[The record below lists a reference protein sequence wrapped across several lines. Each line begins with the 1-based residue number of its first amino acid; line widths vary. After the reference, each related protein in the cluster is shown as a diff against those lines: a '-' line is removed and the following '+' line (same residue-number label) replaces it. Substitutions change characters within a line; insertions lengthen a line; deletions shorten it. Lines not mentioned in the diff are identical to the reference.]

1 MYIKGVEIVVRTIG
15 IDLGTTYSLAAYWDG
30 SQAVIIPNVLGEH
43 VTPSIVSVDA
53 GGEVLVGR
61 IAQERLITHPQ
72 LTASTFKRF
81 MGSAKKY
88 TLGTMTFTPEE
99 LSSFVLRSLKE
110 DAENHLGES
119 VTKAIISV
127 PAYFNDVQRKA
138 TKKAAELAGL
148 QVERL
153 ISEPTAAALAYG
165 LHQNQ
170 ETSFLVF
177 DLGGGTFDVSIL
189 ELFEG
194 VMDVKSIAGD
204 NYLGGEDFTE
214 ILVAYFIQKNKLDAE
229 SLTPITRSM
238 LYKQAEQS
246 KRILGTESAA
256 TMRIVIKEE
265 EYVLTIERS
274 ELEQLVQPL
283 LIRLRQPIE
292 RALRDASLQPSDL
305 DGIVMIGGATKMP
318 LIKQIISRMFGKMPY
333 ANISPDE
340 TVALGAA
347 VQVALKQRD
356 QALDEMILTDVCPY
370 TLGTSVLR
378 RGSSGQT
385 SSGHY
390 FPIIERNT
398 PIPVSRVERLYTAA
412 DNQKIISV
420 DVYQG
425 ESPRVENNLFLGEM
439 EFQIPQA
446 PRGEESIDVRYTY
459 DVNGILEVEVTT
471 VSTGQKHQMI
481 IEQNAGGMTKK
492 QIEARLLELRSIKI
506 HPRERTE
513 NRLLLARGERL
524 YEEVLGDQRKFIAQ
538 CLKVFEDALY
548 TQNEKVIEKAAQAFN
563 EQLAEI
569 EGWSYFT

>member
-1 MYIKGVEIVVRTIG
+1 MRTIG

-30 SQAVIIPNVLGEH
+30 TQAVIIPNVLGEH

-99 LSSFVLRSLKE
+99 LSSFILRSLKE

-119 VTKAIISV
+119 VTNAIISV

-265 EYVLTIERS
+265 EYVLTIDRL

-446 PRGEESIDVRYTY
+446 PRGEER
-459 DVNGILEVEVTT
+459 
-471 VSTGQKHQMI
+471 
-481 IEQNAGGMTKK
+481 
-492 QIEARLLELRSIKI
+492 
-506 HPRERTE
+506 
-513 NRLLLARGERL
+513 
-524 YEEVLGDQRKFIAQ
+524 
-538 CLKVFEDALY
+538 
-548 TQNEKVIEKAAQAFN
+548 
-563 EQLAEI
+563 
-569 EGWSYFT
+569 

>member
-1 MYIKGVEIVVRTIG
+1 MRTIG

-53 GGEVLVGR
+53 EGEVLVGR

-88 TLGTMTFTPEE
+88 KLGTMTFTPEE

-170 ETSFLVF
+170 ETSFLVL

-265 EYVLTIERS
+265 EYVLTIDRL

-481 IEQNAGGMTKK
+481 IEQNAGAMTKK

>member
-1 MYIKGVEIVVRTIG
+1 MRTIG

-88 TLGTMTFTPEE
+88 TLGSMTFTPEE

-265 EYVLTIERS
+265 EYVLTIDRS

-425 ESPRVENNLFLGEM
+425 RVLAL
-439 EFQIPQA
+439 
-446 PRGEESIDVRYTY
+446 
-459 DVNGILEVEVTT
+459 
-471 VSTGQKHQMI
+471 KI
-481 IEQNAGGMTKK
+481 IF
-492 QIEARLLELRSIKI
+492 S
-506 HPRERTE
+506 
-513 NRLLLARGERL
+513 
-524 YEEVLGDQRKFIAQ
+524 
-538 CLKVFEDALY
+538 
-548 TQNEKVIEKAAQAFN
+548 
-563 EQLAEI
+563 
-569 EGWSYFT
+569 

>member
-1 MYIKGVEIVVRTIG
+1 MRTIG

-88 TLGTMTFTPEE
+88 KLGTMTFTPEE

-138 TKKAAELAGL
+138 TKKAAEMAGL

-214 ILVAYFIQKNKLDAE
+214 ILVTYFIQKNKLDAE

>member
-1 MYIKGVEIVVRTIG
+1 MRTIG

-88 TLGTMTFTPEE
+88 KLGTMTFTPEE

-256 TMRIVIKEE
+256 TMRIVIKKE

-481 IEQNAGGMTKK
+481 IEQNAGAMTKK

>member
-1 MYIKGVEIVVRTIG
+1 MRTIG

-88 TLGTMTFTPEE
+88 KLGTMTFTPEE
-99 LSSFVLRSLKE
+99 LSSFLLRSLKE

-138 TKKAAELAGL
+138 TKKAAEMAGL

-481 IEQNAGGMTKK
+481 IEQNAGAMTKK

>member
-1 MYIKGVEIVVRTIG
+1 MRTIG

-88 TLGTMTFTPEE
+88 TLGTMSFTPEE

-256 TMRIVIKEE
+256 TMRIVIKKE

-481 IEQNAGGMTKK
+481 IEQNAGAMTKK

>member
-1 MYIKGVEIVVRTIG
+1 MRTIG

-119 VTKAIISV
+119 VTNAIISV

-481 IEQNAGGMTKK
+481 IEQNAGAMTKK

-524 YEEVLGDQRKFIAQ
+524 YEEVLGNQRKFIAQ

>member
-1 MYIKGVEIVVRTIG
+1 MRTIG

-138 TKKAAELAGL
+138 TKKAAEMAGL

>member
-1 MYIKGVEIVVRTIG
+1 MRTIG

-265 EYVLTIERS
+265 EYVLTIDRL

-333 ANISPDE
+333 ANISLDE

-347 VQVALKQRD
+347 VQVALKQRN

-481 IEQNAGGMTKK
+481 IEQNAGAMTKK

>member
-1 MYIKGVEIVVRTIG
+1 M
-15 IDLGTTYSLAAYWDG
+15 
-30 SQAVIIPNVLGEH
+30 
-43 VTPSIVSVDA
+43 
-53 GGEVLVGR
+53 
-61 IAQERLITHPQ
+61 
-72 LTASTFKRF
+72 
-81 MGSAKKY
+81 
-88 TLGTMTFTPEE
+88 
-99 LSSFVLRSLKE
+99 
-110 DAENHLGES
+110 
-119 VTKAIISV
+119 
-127 PAYFNDVQRKA
+127 
-138 TKKAAELAGL
+138 
-148 QVERL
+148 
-153 ISEPTAAALAYG
+153 
-165 LHQNQ
+165 
-170 ETSFLVF
+170 
-177 DLGGGTFDVSIL
+177 
-189 ELFEG
+189 
-194 VMDVKSIAGD
+194 
-204 NYLGGEDFTE
+204 
-214 ILVAYFIQKNKLDAE
+214 
-229 SLTPITRSM
+229 
-238 LYKQAEQS
+238 
-246 KRILGTESAA
+246 
-256 TMRIVIKEE
+256 
-265 EYVLTIERS
+265 
-274 ELEQLVQPL
+274 
-283 LIRLRQPIE
+283 
-292 RALRDASLQPSDL
+292 QPSDL

-347 VQVALKQRD
+347 VQVALKRRD

-481 IEQNAGGMTKK
+481 IEQNAGAMTKK

-506 HPRERTE
+506 HPHERTE

>member
-1 MYIKGVEIVVRTIG
+1 MRTIG

-88 TLGTMTFTPEE
+88 TLGSMTFTPEE

-265 EYVLTIERS
+265 EYVLTIDRL

-347 VQVALKQRD
+347 VQVALKQRN

-481 IEQNAGGMTKK
+481 IEQNAGAMTKK

>member
-1 MYIKGVEIVVRTIG
+1 MEIVVRTIG

-88 TLGTMTFTPEE
+88 TLGSMTFTPEE

-265 EYVLTIERS
+265 EYVLTIDRS

-481 IEQNAGGMTKK
+481 IEQNAGAMTKK

>member
-1 MYIKGVEIVVRTIG
+1 MRTIG

-119 VTKAIISV
+119 VTNAIISV

-138 TKKAAELAGL
+138 TKKAAEMAGL

-481 IEQNAGGMTKK
+481 IEQNAGAMTKK

>member
-1 MYIKGVEIVVRTIG
+1 MRTIG

-53 GGEVLVGR
+53 EGEVLVGR

-88 TLGTMTFTPEE
+88 KLGTMTFTPEE

-265 EYVLTIERS
+265 EYVLTIDRL

-481 IEQNAGGMTKK
+481 IEQNAGAMTKK

-524 YEEVLGDQRKFIAQ
+524 YEEVLGDQRKIIAQ

>member
-1 MYIKGVEIVVRTIG
+1 MEIVVRTIG

-88 TLGTMTFTPEE
+88 TLGSMTFTPEE

-265 EYVLTIERS
+265 EYVLTIDRS

-425 ESPRVENNLFLGEM
+425 RVLAL
-439 EFQIPQA
+439 
-446 PRGEESIDVRYTY
+446 
-459 DVNGILEVEVTT
+459 
-471 VSTGQKHQMI
+471 KI
-481 IEQNAGGMTKK
+481 IF
-492 QIEARLLELRSIKI
+492 S
-506 HPRERTE
+506 
-513 NRLLLARGERL
+513 
-524 YEEVLGDQRKFIAQ
+524 
-538 CLKVFEDALY
+538 
-548 TQNEKVIEKAAQAFN
+548 
-563 EQLAEI
+563 
-569 EGWSYFT
+569 

>member
-1 MYIKGVEIVVRTIG
+1 MRTIG

-88 TLGTMTFTPEE
+88 TLGSMTFTPEE

-265 EYVLTIERS
+265 EYVLTIDRL

-283 LIRLRQPIE
+283 LIRLR
-292 RALRDASLQPSDL
+292 
-305 DGIVMIGGATKMP
+305 
-318 LIKQIISRMFGKMPY
+318 
-333 ANISPDE
+333 
-340 TVALGAA
+340 
-347 VQVALKQRD
+347 
-356 QALDEMILTDVCPY
+356 LTDRKSIAGCFFAAF
-370 TLGTSVLR
+370 R
-378 RGSSGQT
+378 SGWDCDDW
-385 SSGHY
+385 GC
-390 FPIIERNT
+390 
-398 PIPVSRVERLYTAA
+398 
-412 DNQKIISV
+412 D
-420 DVYQG
+420 
-425 ESPRVENNLFLGEM
+425 
-439 EFQIPQA
+439 
-446 PRGEESIDVRYTY
+446 
-459 DVNGILEVEVTT
+459 
-471 VSTGQKHQMI
+471 
-481 IEQNAGGMTKK
+481 
-492 QIEARLLELRSIKI
+492 
-506 HPRERTE
+506 
-513 NRLLLARGERL
+513 
-524 YEEVLGDQRKFIAQ
+524 
-538 CLKVFEDALY
+538 
-548 TQNEKVIEKAAQAFN
+548 
-563 EQLAEI
+563 
-569 EGWSYFT
+569 

>member
-1 MYIKGVEIVVRTIG
+1 MRTIG

-88 TLGTMTFTPEE
+88 KLGTMTFTPEE

-229 SLTPITRSM
+229 SLTPMTRSM

-481 IEQNAGGMTKK
+481 IEQNAGAMTKK

>member
-1 MYIKGVEIVVRTIG
+1 MRTIG

-119 VTKAIISV
+119 VTNAIISV

-138 TKKAAELAGL
+138 TKKAAEMAGL

-214 ILVAYFIQKNKLDAE
+214 ILVAYFIKKNKLDAE

-481 IEQNAGGMTKK
+481 IEQNAGAMTKK

>member
-1 MYIKGVEIVVRTIG
+1 MEIVVRTIG

-138 TKKAAELAGL
+138 TKKAAELVGL

-265 EYVLTIERS
+265 EYVLTIDRL

-333 ANISPDE
+333 ANISLDE

-347 VQVALKQRD
+347 VQVALKQRN

-425 ESPRVENNLFLGEM
+425 RVLALKIIFSWEKWSFRFRKHLGE
-439 EFQIPQA
+439 
-446 PRGEESIDVRYTY
+446 
-459 DVNGILEVEVTT
+459 
-471 VSTGQKHQMI
+471 
-481 IEQNAGGMTKK
+481 KK
-492 QIEARLLELRSIKI
+492 
-506 HPRERTE
+506 
-513 NRLLLARGERL
+513 
-524 YEEVLGDQRKFIAQ
+524 V
-538 CLKVFEDALY
+538 
-548 TQNEKVIEKAAQAFN
+548 
-563 EQLAEI
+563 
-569 EGWSYFT
+569 